1 MKKMLRYALS
11 ALLMSPFLLWQTA
24 VSAHPERVSGVVLSV
39 LPARPAVVLRLDAI
53 GSQPS
58 VTTMYELSP
67 RVDVRQLHDGDRLV
81 GLIDGDVNP
90 KMLDEV
96 RDTPPPPPKSI
107 IRPVVPLLPG
117 DQMPQTRF
125 VDQRG
130 RPFTFGDFHGKAVFL
145 AFIYTRC
152 SDKAECPLISS
163 HFAVLQRRFADGPYH
178 LVEMTLDPAFD
189 KPNVLATYAARYG
202 ADPNRWTFG
211 TGNPE
216 TVLDFDARF
225 GIDPFADPRVGLIH
239 TERGVLIDPNG
250 RIIDLIEG
258 TGWTPDDVAA
268 RLNATKNNATA
279 WISLVDYYLSRV
291 TVAICGNGATGFN
304 GLEDL
309 AIIIAILGGVG
320 FGLQRLARF
329 FMVRE

>member
-1 MKKMLRYALS
+1 
-11 ALLMSPFLLWQTA
+11 
-24 VSAHPERVSGVVLSV
+24 
-39 LPARPAVVLRLDAI
+39 
-53 GSQPS
+53 
-58 VTTMYELSP
+58 MYELSP
-67 RVDVRQLHDGDRLV
+67 RVDVGQLHDGDRIV
-81 GLIDGDVNP
+81 GLIDRDLNP
-90 KMLDEV
+90 KVLDEV

-117 DQMPQTRF
+117 DEMPQTRF
-125 VDQRG
+125 IDQRG
-130 RPFTFGDFHGKAVFL
+130 KPFSFADFHGKSVFL

-152 SDKAECPLISS
+152 SDKEECPLISS
-163 HFAVLQRRFADGPYH
+163 HFAVLQRRFANGPYH
-178 LVEMTLDPAFD
+178 LVEMTLDPQFD
-189 KPNVLATYAARYG
+189 TPRVLAPYAARYG
-202 ADPNRWTFG
+202 ANPSRWTFG

-268 RLNATKNNATA
+268 RLDATKNTPTA
-279 WISLVDYYLSRV
+279 WLSLVDYYLSRV

-304 GLEDL
+304 GIEDL
-309 AIIIAILGGVG
+309 AIIVGILGVVG
-320 FGLQRLARF
+320 FGLQRLAHF
-329 FMVRE
+329 FLVRE

>member
-1 MKKMLRYALS
+1 MNRMVRIALC
-11 ALLMSPFLLWQTA
+11 ALMMSPLVLTMA

-39 LPARPAVVLRLDAI
+39 LAQQRKVVVRCDAI

-58 VTTMYELSP
+58 VTTMFELSS
-67 RVDVRQLHDGDRLV
+67 RVDVAQLHDGDRIV
-81 GLIDGDVNP
+81 GLIDRDENP

-96 RDTPPPPPKSI
+96 RDTPPPPPKSN

-117 DQMPQTRF
+117 DQMPQTAF
-125 VDQRG
+125 IDQRG
-130 RPFTFGDFHGKAVFL
+130 KPFTFADFHGEAVFL

-152 SDKAECPLISS
+152 IDTAECPLISS
-163 HFAVLQRRFADGPYH
+163 HFAVLQRRFANKPYH

-189 KPNVLATYAARYG
+189 KPRVLADYAARYG
-202 ADPNRWTFG
+202 ADPKRWTFG
-211 TGNPE
+211 TGKPE

-225 GIDPFADPRVGLIH
+225 GIDPFADPHIGLIH

-250 RIIDLIEG
+250 KIIDLMEG

-268 RLNATKNNATA
+268 RLEATQNSPAA
-279 WISLVDYYLSRV
+279 WLALADYYLSRV

-309 AIIIAILGGVG
+309 AIIIAILGVVG
-320 FGLQRLARF
+320 FGLQRLAHF
-329 FMVRE
+329 FLVRE